1 MTSIVYSDTYN
12 RQRETWDLR
21 DPSFPVTMTP
31 DNLWLMTEND
41 NYLVTETGDYLVI
54 Y

>member
-1 MTSIVYSDTYN
+1 MWEITYSENSTGYKEN
-12 RQRETWDLR
+12 WDLT
-21 DPSFPVTMTP
+21 DPYFPVTMTP